1 MVCRRCCVRAWVV
14 GYRRSALDH
23 AVGLGLRLQVGD
35 LGQKLENFIEVTREE
50 FRELRQEMN
59 HNQAQLIELVTN
71 RVGKNPDA
79 S

>member
-1 MVCRRCCVRAWVV
+1 M
-14 GYRRSALDH
+14 
-23 AVGLGLRLQVGD
+23 GLGLRLQVGD